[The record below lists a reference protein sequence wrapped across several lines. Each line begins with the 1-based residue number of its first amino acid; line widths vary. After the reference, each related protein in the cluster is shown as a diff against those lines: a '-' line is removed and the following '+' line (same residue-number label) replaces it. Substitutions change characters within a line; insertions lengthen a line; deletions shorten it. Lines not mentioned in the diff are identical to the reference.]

1 MEVALISESEFNWN
15 RHNFGHEPLGHVMH
29 FASRG
34 FRCRP
39 RVPTRR
45 GSVWRP
51 RARGAEAHHASPGQE
66 TAAYSGE
73 TPGRAP
79 EVHDT
84 L

>member
-15 RHNFGHEPLGHVMH
+15 RHNFRHEPLVLGHVMH

-45 GSVWRP
+45 GLVWRL

-73 TPGRAP
+73 NPRAGARSA
-79 EVHDT
+79 
-84 L
+84 